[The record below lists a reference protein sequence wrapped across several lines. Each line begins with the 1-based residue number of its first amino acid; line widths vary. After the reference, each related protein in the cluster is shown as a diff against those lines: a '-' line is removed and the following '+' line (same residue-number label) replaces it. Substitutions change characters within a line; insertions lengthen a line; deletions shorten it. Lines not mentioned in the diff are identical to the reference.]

1 MRFYTMISRR
11 YLPLRWRSVA
21 VAVVVLLLLAG
32 LPVAVY
38 LDLKDLS
45 EAALRR
51 QAADM
56 NAIISSIRTFYA
68 SNVVGRVLESP
79 DKTQVL
85 PNYRSVPGAIP
96 IPATLS
102 IELGRVISEE
112 QSNVGYRFVSDYP
125 FLNRTPHRLD
135 AFEHEAIAELRAD
148 PRRYVAAFSR
158 DGVSE
163 RLRMAS
169 PVMMV
174 QVCVRT
180 AHMLVALS
188 HRPPSFSALDLV
200 CRWQGARR
208 SLRAN
213 GSRGPAI

>member
-1 MRFYTMISRR
+1 MRFYTVISGRR
-11 YLPLRWRSVA
+11 LALRWRSVA

-38 LDLKDLS
+38 LDLRDLS
-45 EAALRR
+45 QAALRR
-51 QAADM
+51 QASDV
-56 NAIISSIRTFYA
+56 NAIISGIRTFYA
-68 SNVVGRVLESP
+68 SNVVGRVLGFPE
-79 DKTQVL
+79 KTQVL

-102 IELGRVISEE
+102 IELGRVISEQ
-112 QSNVGYRFVSDYP
+112 QSNIDYRFVSDYP

-148 PRRYVAAFSR
+148 PGRYVVAFSR

-169 PVMMV
+169 P
-174 QVCVRT
+174 
-180 AHMLVALS
+180 
-188 HRPPSFSALDLV
+188 
-200 CRWQGARR
+200 
-208 SLRAN
+208 
-213 GSRGPAI
+213 